1 MRTWLLLAG
10 CVFAGASLR
19 AQTSTVPQVVTTGVG
34 EASAAPDRASIYIGV
49 QTRAT
54 TAQAASTDNARR
66 VKAVMDTIRAMGI
79 PQGQIQTANYSVQ
92 PEMAYPNGQTQP
104 PRAVAYTVT
113 NSVVVR
119 LNRIDDVGRVIDAA
133 LAKGANEISSL
144 QFTSSKADSM
154 RAVALAAAVADAR
167 AQAESMAKA
176 AGGTLGTLLELNTSS
191 VPIRPM
197 PVMASFAMRAGPPT
211 PISPGDQT
219 VSATVTA
226 RWTFVAG
233 R

>member
-1 MRTWLLLAG
+1 MRAWHLLAL
-10 CVFAGASLR
+10 CVVAGERLS
-19 AQTSTVPQVVTTGVG
+19 AQGSAPQVITTGVG
-34 EASAAPDRASIYIGV
+34 ESSAAPDRASIFIGV

-54 TAQAASTDNARR
+54 TAQAASADNARR
-66 VKAVMDTIRAMGI
+66 VRAVMDTIKAMGI
-79 PQGQIQTANYSVQ
+79 PQGQIQTASYGVQ
-92 PEMAYPNGQTQP
+92 PEMTYPNGQSQP
-104 PRAVAYTVT
+104 PRVVAYTVT
-113 NSVVVR
+113 NSVIVR
-119 LNRIDDVGRVIDAA
+119 LNRVDDVGRVIDAA

-144 QFTSSKADSM
+144 QFTSSKADSL

-167 AQAESMAKA
+167 AQAEVMARA
-176 AGGTLGTLLELNTSS
+176 AGGTIGALLELNTSS

-211 PISPGDQT
+211 PITPGDQV
-219 VSATVTA
+219 VSATVTG

>member
-1 MRTWLLLAG
+1 MRAWHLFTLCL
-10 CVFAGASLR
+10 VAGAPVR
-19 AQTSTVPQVVTTGVG
+19 AQSAATPQIVTTGIG
-34 EASAAPDRASIYIGV
+34 EAAAAPDRASIYIGV

-66 VKAVMDTIRAMGI
+66 ARAVMDTVKAMGI
-79 PQGQIQTANYSVQ
+79 PQGQIQTVNYGVQ
-92 PEMAYPNGQTQP
+92 PEMSYPNGQSQP
-104 PRAVAYTVT
+104 PRAVAYMVT

-119 LNRIDDVGRVIDAA
+119 LNRVDDVGRVIDAV

-144 QFTSSKADSM
+144 QFTSSKADSL
-154 RAVALAAAVADAR
+154 RAVALAAAVADAK
-167 AQAESMAKA
+167 AQAESMARA
-176 AGGTLGTLLELNTSS
+176 AGGTIGALLELNTSS

-197 PVMASFAMRAGPPT
+197 PVMASFAIRAGPPT
-211 PISPGDQT
+211 PITPGDQT

-226 RWTFVAG
+226 RWTFVPG